1 MDEVRNDA
9 GLTEK
14 EFLEQYRPSDYER
27 PSVTVDMLVLCM
39 SKYLDNLKVL
49 LIQRKDH
56 PYINCWALAG
66 GFVGIDESAY
76 QAACRELREETGIE
90 SSTYLE
96 QLYTMSRQ
104 EQPTVAGDDAR
115 KALWFDI
122 SLTKDFLELSNQDEN
137 IVIQYRLSKETFQN
151 GVVRTA
157 GYKMQPVSREKL
169 AFDHCEIILEGLLRL
184 RNKVTYSDIAFNLL
198 PLEFTLPDLKKVY
211 EVILGKELYKTN
223 FKASVE
229 SKVEAI
235 DHKIVSMTRG
245 GKMAMGYRY
254 KTEE

>member
-96 QLYTMSRQ
+96 QLYTMSRPDRDPRMRVIDIAYITLMQ

-157 GYKMQPVSREKL
+157 GYKM
-169 AFDHCEIILEGLLRL
+169 
-184 RNKVTYSDIAFNLL
+184 
-198 PLEFTLPDLKKVY
+198 
-211 EVILGKELYKTN
+211 
-223 FKASVE
+223 
-229 SKVEAI
+229 
-235 DHKIVSMTRG
+235 
-245 GKMAMGYRY
+245 
-254 KTEE
+254 